1 MNVSME
7 LITMMTGATT
17 ILVAIV
23 GFYTIR
29 MIRSNDE
36 AIRANLEQHKNT
48 DREIAEIKYNYLD
61 RFDRM
66 KDQIMESEIRIISNI
81 VSKIKHLED
90 DK

>member
-7 LITMMTGATT
+7 LITMMTGVTT

-66 KDQIMESEIRIISNI
+66 KDQIMESEIRIINNI
-81 VSKIKHLED
+81 TGQFRHKRDME
-90 DK
+90 

>member
-7 LITMMTGATT
+7 LITMMTGVTT